1 MTARCAVLIAAALLL
16 GTTTS
21 AEARP
26 VRGTTRT
33 SVNRNVNVNRSASVN
48 VQRDVDVDVDR
59 GYYKPAATA
68 AVVGAAAATAAAVGS
83 VVNALP
89 PGCRALVIG
98 GLTYQQCGSA
108 WYQPRYSG
116 TQVTYVVVNPPR

>member
-1 MTARCAVLIAAALLL
+1 MTTRGVVLIAAALLL
-16 GTTTS
+16 DAATA

-33 SVNRNVNVNRSASVN
+33 SVNRNLNVNRSTNMNVN
-48 VQRDVDVDVDR
+48 RDVDVDIDR

-68 AVVGAAAATAAAVGS
+68 VAGAAAVTAGAVGS

-89 PGCRALVIG
+89 PSCRGLVID

-108 WYQPRYSG
+108 WYQPRYRG